1 MVRELIHDPLLLA
14 RKSAPATIQD
24 AAIAT
29 DLRDTL
35 WEHRENCAGMA
46 ANMIG
51 ELKRIIAFW
60 EDSLPAVIYN
70 PHITRALE
78 PFDTAEG
85 CLSLLGDPRKV
96 RRYKK
101 ITLEYEIPA
110 KDGKTLLQRTKT
122 YRGFPAQVIQHE
134 IDHCDGVLI

>member
-1 MVRELIHDPLLLA
+1 
-14 RKSAPATIQD
+14 
-24 AAIAT
+24 
-29 DLRDTL
+29 
-35 WEHRENCAGMA
+35 MA

-60 EDSLPAVIYN
+60 EDSLPVVIYN
-70 PHITRALE
+70 PHIIRALE
-78 PFDTAEG
+78 LFDTAEG
-85 CLSLLGDPRKV
+85 CLSLLGDPQKV

-101 ITLEYEIPA
+101 ITLKYEIPA

-122 YRGFPAQVIQHE
+122 YRGFQAQVIQHE